1 MRERDIYPQ
10 DCPRTVRS
18 RRNRF
23 GNTELACS
31 PKYHG
36 AKTAYW
42 AVGRQLLPW
51 DYFRFARQPS
61 AISKALRRVQI
72 EWRLLRNRNRRL
84 LVPCTP
90 FKQNDSWG
98 TIGPENLS
106 A

>member
-42 AVGRQLLPW
+42 AVGRQPGSYPETGFESSKPTYGPSGSACLN
-51 DYFRFARQPS
+51 FRVARHLGRTQEIP
-61 AISKALRRVQI
+61 AQQLFFLEKRVMQSLAF
-72 EWRLLRNRNRRL
+72 R
-84 LVPCTP
+84 
-90 FKQNDSWG
+90 
-98 TIGPENLS
+98 
-106 A
+106 